1 MLDQMHDS
9 RNASRRNPKVR
20 ITSVKG
26 DDDSEE
32 AILFER
38 TVQVT
43 YSSPEDAG
51 EYRQAH
57 VGKIWAEQ
65 PQNQDA

>member
-51 EYRQAH
+51 EYGQAH